1 MDNADRIQAVINT
14 LDTLMIPATY
24 DNVNRVLGIYNTLAE
39 VRDDLRKEAE
49 DHAGEPDIQQ

>member
-24 DNVNRVLGIYNTLAE
+24 DNVNRVLGIYNTLVE
-39 VRDDLRKEAE
+39 VRDDLRKEE
-49 DHAGEPDIQQ
+49 NHAGEPDVQ